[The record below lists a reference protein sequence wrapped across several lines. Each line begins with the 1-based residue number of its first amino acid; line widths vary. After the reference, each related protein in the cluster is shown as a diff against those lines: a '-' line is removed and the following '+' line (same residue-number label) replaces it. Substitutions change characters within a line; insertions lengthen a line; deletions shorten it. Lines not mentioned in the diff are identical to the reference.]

1 METTTDS
8 GGVIEI
14 VGGRHILVELRSS
27 DTSARCAGGFLAH
40 ATQIG
45 KFSSLPLGSLI
56 IIKRV

>member
-45 KFSSLPLGSLI
+45 KFSSQPLV
-56 IIKRV
+56 KTR